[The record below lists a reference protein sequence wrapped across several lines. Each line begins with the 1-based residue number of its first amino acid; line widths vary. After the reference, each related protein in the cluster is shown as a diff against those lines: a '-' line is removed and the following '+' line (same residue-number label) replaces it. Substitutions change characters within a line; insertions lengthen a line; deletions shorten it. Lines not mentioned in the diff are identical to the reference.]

1 MIRRLLANLRLAL
14 CVLIVAAGP
23 SHAQAAVQTQAGPY
37 YTLYWILGILLI
49 AFVLYRMHRTGQS
62 VNLRGVMTVRTILG
76 ILLLV
81 AVYLVC
87 SWAVRKFTAPGDMS
101 VMEPPVGAVPAAV
114 MAARREPIAATVS
127 YTGTAVPFV
136 DQEVTPR
143 VTGSIVW
150 MPLYPGDRVSRGQVV
165 ARLDT
170 SELGSRVNEQAAN
183 VTMAEHE
190 TAIARMQAQQ
200 ARNAAAQA
208 QAQVGEARDDVANA
222 KSDLSAARQD
232 VTAAEAERTSTQADL
247 ESAQTGMEDAQAQ
260 FAAAQA
266 DQQYW
271 QAQIKR
277 SAALV
282 KSGAISQQEYEQDR
296 SQAAN
301 ADAKVRQAQ
310 ARLQQVNAGIRATQS
325 RLDKA

>member
-87 SWAVRKFTAPGDMS
+87 SWAVRKFTAPGHMSVIVAQDMDMS
-101 VMEPPVGAVPAAV
+101 VMKPPVGAVPAAV
-114 MAARREPIAATVS
+114 MAAIREPIAATVS

-143 VTGSIVW
+143 VTG
-150 MPLYPGDRVSRGQVV
+150 
-165 ARLDT
+165 
-170 SELGSRVNEQAAN
+170 
-183 VTMAEHE
+183 
-190 TAIARMQAQQ
+190 
-200 ARNAAAQA
+200 
-208 QAQVGEARDDVANA
+208 
-222 KSDLSAARQD
+222 
-232 VTAAEAERTSTQADL
+232 
-247 ESAQTGMEDAQAQ
+247 
-260 FAAAQA
+260 
-266 DQQYW
+266 
-271 QAQIKR
+271 
-277 SAALV
+277 
-282 KSGAISQQEYEQDR
+282 
-296 SQAAN
+296 
-301 ADAKVRQAQ
+301 
-310 ARLQQVNAGIRATQS
+310 
-325 RLDKA
+325 